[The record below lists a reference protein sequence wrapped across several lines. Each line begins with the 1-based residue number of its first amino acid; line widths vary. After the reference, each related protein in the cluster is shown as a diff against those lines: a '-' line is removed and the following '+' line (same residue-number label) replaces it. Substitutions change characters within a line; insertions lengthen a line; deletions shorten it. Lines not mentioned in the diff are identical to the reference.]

1 MRTCPSA
8 SRIVPSV
15 IRFGVLIVALS
26 VSPVSPLLLVLIP
39 LGLMLVALRP
49 GDVSALLTGVVL
61 LVLAFGSVAASP
73 DSDWFAQRAW
83 ALLLGGG
90 FVVATLTAR
99 HATLLGRSFRALLI
113 GGVFVAAAGLLD
125 PDVLMGL
132 DAWMADRVQYA
143 SVLLLQW
150 TATVD
155 AQPEVAASMT
165 RAITTWAEVQK
176 QIYPALLALASL
188 PALAIGW
195 YLLGR
200 LTGRPEAL
208 APIRGFRFND
218 HLVWMLAGGLALY
231 ALPLGETA
239 ARIGGN
245 AALFMGALYVVRGTA
260 IGVWILTARGA
271 SPFIWTLL
279 AIVAALLYPA
289 AIGAAFAVGMGD
301 TWLDVR
307 RRLGRLASS
316 PAGD

>member
-1 MRTCPSA
+1 MLVA
-8 SRIVPSV
+8 
-15 IRFGVLIVALS
+15 ALS

-49 GDVSALLTGVVL
+49 GDVSALLTGIVL
-61 LVLAFGSVAASP
+61 LVLAFGSVGASP

-99 HATLLGRSFRALLI
+99 HATLLGRSFWALLI
-113 GGVFVAAAGLLD
+113 AAVAVAAAGLLH
-125 PDVLMGL
+125 PDVLRGL
-132 DAWMADRVQYA
+132 DAWMADRIQYA

-155 AQPEVAASMT
+155 AQPDVAASMT

-218 HLVWMLAGGLALY
+218 QMVWLLAVGLALY

-239 ARIGGN
+239 ARIGSN
-245 AALFMGALYVVRGTA
+245 AALFMVAMYVVRGTTIA
-260 IGVWILTARGA
+260 VWILTATRA
-271 SPFIWTLL
+271 SPFIWILL
-279 AIVAALLYPA
+279 AIAAALLYPA
-289 AIGAAFAVGMGD
+289 VIGTAFAVGMVD
-301 TWLDVR
+301 TWFDVR
-307 RRLGRLASS
+307 RRLGRLASP

>member
-1 MRTCPSA
+1 MS
-8 SRIVPSV
+8 SI
-15 IRFGVLIVALS
+15 IRFGVLVAALS

-49 GDVSALLTGVVL
+49 GDVPALLTGVVL

-73 DSDWFAQRAW
+73 GPDWFAQRAW

-90 FVVATLTAR
+90 FVVATLMAR
-99 HATLLGRSFRALLI
+99 HATLLGRSLWALLI
-113 GGVFVAAAGLLD
+113 GGVAVAAAGMLR

-132 DAWMADRVQYA
+132 DAWMADRIQVA

-155 AQPEVAASMT
+155 AQPDVAASMT

-176 QIYPALLALASL
+176 QVYPALLALASL

-200 LTGRPEAL
+200 LTGRPEAP

-218 HLVWMLAGGLALY
+218 QLVWLFTLGLSLY
-231 ALPLGETA
+231 VLPLGEA
-239 ARIGGN
+239 ATRIGSN
-245 AALFMGALYVVRGTA
+245 AALFMVAMYVVRGTA
-260 IGVWILTARGA
+260 IAVWILTAAGA
-271 SPFIWTLL
+271 SSLTWTLL
-279 AIVAALLYPA
+279 IIAGALLYPVVL
-289 AIGAAFAVGMGD
+289 GLAFAVGMGD

-307 RRLGRLASS
+307 RRLGWLASP
-316 PAGD
+316 PAGK